1 MKQALITDMH
11 ANREAF
17 EAVLEHADAQGATQ
31 YAFLGDYV
39 GYGADPDW
47 VVDQVR
53 EFVAQGAVAV
63 MGNHDAAVVQ
73 GAGSGMREDARAA
86 VEWTR
91 TRLRPEQLD
100 FLAKLP
106 MHQQRGD
113 CLYVHANAFDP
124 GGWEYI
130 LGRSEAVRS
139 LQSTRQRLTFCGHM
153 HEPMLFHLSGTGKAG
168 DFAPVAGVPIPLL
181 SNRQWLAIPGS
192 VGQPRDG
199 NPAAAYAMLDL
210 ASAELTFHRVPYNI
224 EGAAQRIRE
233 AGLPDRLAAR
243 LFEGE

>member
-1 MKQALITDMH
+1 MRQALITDMH
-11 ANREAF
+11 ANREAL
-17 EAVLEHADAQGATQ
+17 EAVLEHASAQGASQ

-39 GYGADPDW
+39 GYGADPAW
-47 VVDQVR
+47 VVDRVR
-53 EFVAQGAVAV
+53 EFVDQGAVAV

-91 TRLRPEQLD
+91 AQLNPEQLD

-106 MHQQRGD
+106 MHQQRGE

-130 LGRSEAVRS
+130 LGRGEAVRS
-139 LQSTRQRLTFCGHM
+139 LQSTRLRLSFCGHM

-168 DFAPVAGVPIPLL
+168 DFTPVAGVPIPLL

-210 ASAELTFHRVPYNI
+210 ANAELTFHRVPYNI
-224 EGAAQRIRE
+224 EGAARRIRE